1 MLNPDRRDPAAPDP
15 EALLE
20 AILKS
25 SRGRHKIY
33 VGAAAGVGK
42 TVRALQEI
50 RETLEDGH
58 DALVGYLETHGRAG
72 TIAAAEGLPIFPR
85 KEVEYGGVR
94 LPELDLAGLL
104 ERRPGLL
111 LVDELAHT
119 NVPGSQHPKRWQDVE
134 ALLAA
139 GVNVVS
145 TMNIQHLESVNDLVA
160 RLTGV
165 RVRERVPD
173 QVLLGADEVVLVDV
187 TPEALQARLRAGK
200 IYPKE
205 KIEQSLQNFFTAD
218 NLAALREL
226 ALRSVADKVEDD
238 ASEIE
243 ESRALKERICVAI
256 TEKSRDAL
264 LIRRGAKM
272 SQRLKGDLFVVYVRY
287 KRLSREQERSLD
299 HHRVVA
305 EGLQGKFEILEGRD
319 IAALLAHFVKQ
330 HDITQLVMGENQKPS
345 WLDFFRGSVV
355 RRVLALTSDID
366 VHIIDR
372 PQTKE

>member
-1 MLNPDRRDPAAPDP
+1 MNPDRREPDAPDP

-25 SRGRHKIY
+25 NRGHHKIY

-50 RETLEDGH
+50 REALGEGQ
-58 DALVGYLETHGRAG
+58 DALVGYLETHGRAD
-72 TIAAAEGLPIFPR
+72 TIKAADGLPVFPR
-85 KEVEYGGVR
+85 RQLEYGGVA
-94 LPELDLAGLL
+94 LEEMDLAGLL
-104 ERRPGLL
+104 ERRPALAM
-111 LVDELAHT
+111 VDELAHT
-119 NVPGSQHPKRWQDVE
+119 NAEGSKNPKRWQDVE
-134 ALLAA
+134 ELLAA
-139 GVNVVS
+139 GVSVVS

-173 QVLLGADEVVLVDV
+173 RVLLEADEVVLVDV

-205 KIEQSLQNFFTAD
+205 NIEQSLQNFFTAD

-238 ASEIE
+238 ASEVE
-243 ESRALKERICVAI
+243 ESRALKERICVAV
-256 TEKSRDAL
+256 TEKPRDAL

-272 SQRLKGDLFVVYVRY
+272 SQRLKGDFFVVYVRH
-287 KRLSREQERSLD
+287 KRLSREDERSLD

-305 EGLQGKFEILEGRD
+305 EGLQAKFEILEGRD
-319 IAALLAHFVKQ
+319 IAGRLAHFVKQ
-330 HDITQLVMGENQKPS
+330 HDITQLVMGENHKPS
-345 WLDFFRGSVV
+345 WLDIFRGSIV

-372 PQTKE
+372 PASEG